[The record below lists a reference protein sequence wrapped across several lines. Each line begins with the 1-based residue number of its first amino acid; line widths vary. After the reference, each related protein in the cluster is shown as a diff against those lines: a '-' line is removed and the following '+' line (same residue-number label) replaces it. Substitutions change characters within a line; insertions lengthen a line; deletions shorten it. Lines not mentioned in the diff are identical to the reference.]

1 MRKNAGIFIP
11 EGAIFSDLIIEGT
24 SRFLGGYLRG
34 EDVDMN
40 AVGFIEAQTLPFL
53 QNARRG
59 SLLLGTNER
68 LAQAGAHA
76 AVVEV
81 PQPVRLAYEQSWLI
95 MRLMPT
101 LPLGITAEFQAL
113 PWAQPV
119 QNMALAAPRSQV
131 EFDDRV
137 REMDTELR
145 KILSGRT
152 PPGSGITPEVID
164 KQFVR
169 GDFSTVRT
177 VGFFSAG
184 TLISA
189 SQFT

>member
-68 LAQAGAHA
+68 LAQA
-76 AVVEV
+76 
-81 PQPVRLAYEQSWLI
+81 
-95 MRLMPT
+95 
-101 LPLGITAEFQAL
+101 
-113 PWAQPV
+113 
-119 QNMALAAPRSQV
+119 
-131 EFDDRV
+131 
-137 REMDTELR
+137 
-145 KILSGRT
+145 
-152 PPGSGITPEVID
+152 
-164 KQFVR
+164 
-169 GDFSTVRT
+169 
-177 VGFFSAG
+177 
-184 TLISA
+184 
-189 SQFT
+189 